1 MRIAFV
7 TTFDLVDVMDRS
19 DMWRNPYLV
28 SHYTAQALSKF
39 AELEFVS
46 VEKTPNVRRRLA
58 SYKRLLFKKVFR
70 KKCLLE
76 REPAILKDYAR
87 QVARQLEGLDVD
99 LIFSP
104 STIPIAYL
112 EWEKPIVFWTDATF
126 AGMVDFYPDFINLC
140 RSSIKNGNAM
150 EKSVLERCARAI
162 YTSDWAVETAVAHY
176 GVDPT
181 KAKVVPRGAMLHSPL
196 SRPEIT
202 RLLKRRR
209 SGRCNLL
216 FLGNEWERKGGDI
229 AIAVAAQLNEA
240 GLATTLTIVGDVSDE
255 IKPDLPPFVHTV
267 GFVSKASKKGRD
279 LINRLFAQSH
289 FLLGPSRAETFG
301 IAFCEASAF
310 AVPSIAADV
319 GGVRTAVRDHINGK
333 LFAPDAAVQD
343 YSEYILELMSDY
355 DRYEAL
361 ALSAF
366 REHETRLNWCA
377 VGREL
382 ETHLSTLAN

>member
-1 MRIAFV
+1 
-7 TTFDLVDVMDRS
+7 
-19 DMWRNPYLV
+19 MWRNPYLV
-28 SHYTAQALSKF
+28 SYYTAQALSKF

-46 VEKTPNVRRRLA
+46 VEKTPNVQRRLA
-58 SYKRLLFKKVFR
+58 SYKRLLFKKLFR

-76 REPAILKDYAR
+76 REPVVLKDYAR
-87 QVARQLEGLDVD
+87 QVARQLERLDVD
-99 LIFSP
+99 IVFSP

-140 RSSIKNGNAM
+140 RSSKKNGNAM

-162 YTSDWAVETAVAHY
+162 YTSDWAVETAVTHY
-176 GVDPT
+176 DVDPA
-181 KAKVVPRGAMLHSPL
+181 KVKVVPRGAMLDSPL
-196 SRPEIT
+196 SRSEIP
-202 RLLKRRR
+202 RLLKKRRT
-209 SGRCNLL
+209 GTCNLL

-229 AIAVAAQLNEA
+229 AIAIAARLNEA

-255 IKPDLPPFVHTV
+255 IKPSLPPFVRTV
-267 GFVSKASKKGRD
+267 GFVSKATKQGRD
-279 LINRLFAQSH
+279 SINNLFAKSH

-319 GGVRTAVRDHINGK
+319 GGVRTAVRDHVNGK
-333 LFAPDAAVQD
+333 LFPPDATVQD

-355 DRYEAL
+355 DRYETL

-366 REHETRLNWCA
+366 REYETRLNWCA
-377 VGREL
+377 AGREL
-382 ETHLSTLAN
+382 ETQLSALAN